1 MRPTLLVFTLLAGW
15 LAVPALAHEDLTGEP
30 KLIVG
35 GKETIY
41 QVWISPKNLKLFVRW
56 TSADEKPK
64 RFHGEIE
71 CEGLW
76 TEADRIQTG
85 QPGAA
90 VKITGGGGVL
100 RWDTET
106 AKWIDG
112 FDAVYNPT
120 KMMRFVF
127 YLDGKHADPAIIRL
141 GASERPAR
149 WPVFYWLRNPPPEKW
164 PVVEGFPSVSPGQKN
179 AFFIGTDDRGY
190 WYVKVSTQGAEQEV
204 KFSGNITT
212 EDGRIDL
219 VSGFEKE
226 SDERVK
232 QGKDSQV
239 QFEITAKGTV
249 EGFKFR
255 PGGGARKLEF
265 ELSINGKDATAEQ
278 VFLGKDAKNPSKGS
292 PFTLTR

>member
-1 MRPTLLVFTLLAGW
+1 
-15 LAVPALAHEDLTGEP
+15 
-30 KLIVG
+30 
-35 GKETIY
+35 
-41 QVWISPKNLKLFVRW
+41 
-56 TSADEKPK
+56 
-64 RFHGEIE
+64 
-71 CEGLW
+71 
-76 TEADRIQTG
+76 
-85 QPGAA
+85 
-90 VKITGGGGVL
+90 
-100 RWDTET
+100 
-106 AKWIDG
+106 
-112 FDAVYNPT
+112 
-120 KMMRFVF
+120 
-127 YLDGKHADPAIIRL
+127 
-141 GASERPAR
+141 
-149 WPVFYWLRNPPPEKW
+149 
-164 PVVEGFPSVSPGQKN
+164 
-179 AFFIGTDDRGY
+179 
-190 WYVKVSTQGAEQEV
+190 V